1 MSSRG
6 NEVQVEFSLGGA
18 EFIMVDEDSLTLFVL
33 DGITTREE
41 VGIYRIKIDLEDTED
56 SDVSKQYIL
65 ELAITEK
72 AREECG

>member
-1 MSSRG
+1 
-6 NEVQVEFSLGGA
+6 
-18 EFIMVDEDSLTLFVL
+18 MVDEDSLTLFVQ

>member
-1 MSSRG
+1 
-6 NEVQVEFSLGGA
+6 
-18 EFIMVDEDSLTLFVL
+18 MVDEDSLTLLVL